1 MTICY
6 VSKTTIWLTILAF
19 IGIQLQGTLYNYYVI
34 LRNKS
39 VGGDTTSKVFEYK
52 SPRFSGRNSKIG
64 RFFVWHL
71 YYCIWRF

>member
-1 MTICY
+1 MFR
-6 VSKTTIWLTILAF
+6 TTIWLTILAF

-52 SPRFSGRNSKIG
+52 SPRALAGETQKSVDILFGIYTI
-64 RFFVWHL
+64 V
-71 YYCIWRF
+71 WRFLTK